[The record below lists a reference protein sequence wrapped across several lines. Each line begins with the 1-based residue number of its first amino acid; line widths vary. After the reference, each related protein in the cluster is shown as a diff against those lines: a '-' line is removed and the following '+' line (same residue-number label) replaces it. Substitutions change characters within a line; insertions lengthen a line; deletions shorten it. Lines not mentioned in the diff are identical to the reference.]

1 MITIIDYGVGN
12 LRSVHKAFRA
22 VGAEAMISSSKEDIL
37 KADKVVLPGV
47 GSFGDGMAGLQEREL
62 VEPVKA
68 MIAQGK
74 PFLGI
79 CVGMQLLFESSD
91 ELGQHKGLGVLPGTV
106 TRFKDVNL
114 KVPQTGWNQLQVQT
128 DNPLCADID
137 PNSYAYFN
145 HAYYCAAS
153 NEDDVIMA
161 TDYGGLY
168 ASAVGRD
175 KLYAVQFHPE
185 KSQAIG
191 LQILRNFVERC

>member
-12 LRSVHKAFRA
+12 LRSVHKAFKA
-22 VGAEAMISSSKEDIL
+22 VGAEPVISSKKEDVL

-47 GSFGDGMAGLQEREL
+47 GSFGDGMAGLEAREL
-62 VEPVKA
+62 IEPVKEV
-68 MIAQGK
+68 IAHGK

-91 ELGQHKGLGVLPGTV
+91 ELGEHKGLGVLPGAV
-106 TRFKDVNL
+106 TRFKDARL

-128 DNPLCADID
+128 ENPLCAGIEPGD
-137 PNSYAYFN
+137 YAYFN
-145 HAYYCAAS
+145 HAYYCAPS
-153 NEDDVIMA
+153 NEDDVLVS
-161 TDYGGLY
+161 TNYGGSY

-185 KSQAIG
+185 KSQQVG